1 MFKTVVPTRN
11 LTHSLRYFF
20 SNNAQYDVVVIGGGP
35 GGYVAAIKAGQL
47 GLKTACIEK
56 RGSLGGTCLNVGCI
70 PSKALLNI
78 SQKYYDT
85 NKYYNDLGIEVSNV
99 KVNWEKV
106 QNKKATIVT
115 GLTRGIEGLFKKNK
129 VDYFQ
134 GIGKLNDKNTIG
146 IDLNN
151 GTKQVINSKNIIL
164 ATGSEPTP
172 FPGLNFDEKVIIS
185 STGALSLPKIPKK
198 LIVIGAGVIGL
209 EMGSVYQ
216 RLGTQVTVI
225 EYADQIC
232 PFLDTDVA
240 KAFAKSLQKQGLEI
254 LTGHKVVSGKN
265 LGTSGSVV
273 VEPVKGGEAKTFEA
287 DHILVS
293 TGRRPFVDG
302 LNAKEIGIEFDN
314 KSRIVTNS
322 HLQTN
327 ISNIYAIGDVIAGP
341 MLAHKGEEE
350 GIAAVE
356 YIAGKGG
363 HVNYD
368 AIPSVIYTHPEVAW
382 VGKTEQ
388 ELKAANVKYNKGSF
402 PMIANSRAKAN
413 DDFDGLIKVL
423 TEKDTDKIL
432 GVHIM
437 GSAAGEMIGEATLAV
452 EYGAAAED
460 LGRTCH
466 AHPTLSEALKEACMA
481 AYDKPI
487 HM

>member
-1 MFKTVVPTRN
+1 MFKTFVPTRN
-11 LTHSLRYFF
+11 LTHSLRQLF
-20 SNNAQYDVVVIGGGP
+20 STSTQYDVVVIGGGP

-47 GLKTACIEK
+47 GLKTACVEK

-78 SQKYYDT
+78 SQKYYDAS
-85 NKYYNDLGIEVSNV
+85 KHYKELGIEVEGV
-99 KVNWEKV
+99 KMNWA
-106 QNKKATIVT
+106 QAQTKKAETVT
-115 GLTRGIEGLFKKNK
+115 GLTRGIESLFKKNK
-129 VDYFQ
+129 VDYFV
-134 GIGKLNDKNTIG
+134 GTGRLNDKNTIG
-146 IDLNN
+146 INLNN
-151 GTKQVINSKNIIL
+151 GTQQVINSKNIII

-185 STGALSLPKIPKK
+185 STGALSLPQIPKK

-225 EYADQIC
+225 EFADQIC

-240 KAFAKSLQKQGLEI
+240 KAFQQSLKKQGLQI
-254 LTGHKVVSGKN
+254 LTGHKVVSGQN
-265 LGTSGSVV
+265 FGTHGSVV
-273 VEPVKGGEAKTFEA
+273 VEPVKGGPSQTFEA

-293 TGRRPFVDG
+293 TGRRPYVDG

-314 KSRIVTNS
+314 KNRIITNS

-327 ISNIYAIGDVIAGP
+327 IPNIYAIGDVIPGP

-388 ELKAANVKYNKGSF
+388 ELKAANIKYNKGSF
-402 PMIANSRAKAN
+402 PMLANSRAKAN
-413 DDFDGLIKVL
+413 NDYDGLIKIL
-423 TEKDTDKIL
+423 TEKDTDKLL

-437 GSAAGEMIGEATLAV
+437 NAQAGELIGEATLAV

-460 LGRTCH
+460 IGRTCH
-466 AHPTLSEALKEACMA
+466 AHPTISEALKEACMA

-487 HM
+487 HF

>member
-106 QNKKATIVT
+106 QNKKANIVT

-134 GIGKLNDKNTIG
+134 GVGKLNDKNTIG

-172 FPGLNFDEKVIIS
+172 FPGLTFDEKVIIS
-185 STGALSLPKIPKK
+185 STGALSLPKVPKK

-240 KAFAKSLQKQGLEI
+240 KAFAKSLQK
-254 LTGHKVVSGKN
+254 
-265 LGTSGSVV
+265 
-273 VEPVKGGEAKTFEA
+273 
-287 DHILVS
+287 
-293 TGRRPFVDG
+293 
-302 LNAKEIGIEFDN
+302 
-314 KSRIVTNS
+314 
-322 HLQTN
+322 
-327 ISNIYAIGDVIAGP
+327 
-341 MLAHKGEEE
+341 
-350 GIAAVE
+350 
-356 YIAGKGG
+356 
-363 HVNYD
+363 
-368 AIPSVIYTHPEVAW
+368 
-382 VGKTEQ
+382 
-388 ELKAANVKYNKGSF
+388 
-402 PMIANSRAKAN
+402 
-413 DDFDGLIKVL
+413 
-423 TEKDTDKIL
+423 
-432 GVHIM
+432 
-437 GSAAGEMIGEATLAV
+437 
-452 EYGAAAED
+452 
-460 LGRTCH
+460 
-466 AHPTLSEALKEACMA
+466 
-481 AYDKPI
+481 
-487 HM
+487 